1 MRDIQDNCEHVA
13 ISMLKLSLNNY
24 RADSVDMQM
33 KFDDVT
39 VYQMR
44 FG

>member
-1 MRDIQDNCEHVA
+1 MRDVQDYCEHVA

-24 RADSVDMQM
+24 GADTVDMQM
-33 KFDDVT
+33 KFDDVI